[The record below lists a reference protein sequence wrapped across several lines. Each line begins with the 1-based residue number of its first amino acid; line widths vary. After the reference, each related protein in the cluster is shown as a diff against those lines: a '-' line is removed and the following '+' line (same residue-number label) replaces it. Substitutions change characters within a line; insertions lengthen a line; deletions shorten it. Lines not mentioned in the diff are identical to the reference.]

1 MHCVV
6 SGVLFLAWENHKVFR
21 SVVVFIPIDV
31 VDYLSRAELAPELL
45 LCNHSV
51 FVPPAELGVGILLT
65 RAFILPLTFSSQFPC
80 GYVPTTRCIFRVCGF
95 VPSAHPGT
103 GVGLGAGSAAKWG
116 SAHLRWVTLHNL
128 SAAAANHSDFSHC
141 FVLSSSGGTI
151 PKTSIAML
159 AART

>member
-31 VDYLSRAELAPELL
+31 GDYLSRAELAPELL

-65 RAFILPLTFSSQFPC
+65 RAFILPLTFSNQFP
-80 GYVPTTRCIFRVCGF
+80 
-95 VPSAHPGT
+95 
-103 GVGLGAGSAAKWG
+103 WG
-116 SAHLRWVTLHNL
+116 SAPKISGKCPPYADMSQPPGVFFGFAVSFHLRIRALV
-128 SAAAANHSDFSHC
+128 
-141 FVLSSSGGTI
+141 
-151 PKTSIAML
+151 
-159 AART
+159 